1 MNGLPA
7 GDASNMAKYA
17 SAEAA
22 INAVDSAVQAHG
34 GNGFTKEYGIFDLY
48 PLVRLLR
55 TAPLNREV
63 ILSYIATYVLGLPRS
78 Y

>member
-1 MNGLPA
+1 A

-22 INAVDSAVQAHG
+22 INAVDAAVQAHG

-63 ILSYIATYVLGLPRS
+63 I
-78 Y
+78 